1 MSQGDFSELLDH
13 VAPRAETLVAPRPH
27 LPACNT
33 IGERPGDVVVAAEES
48 AAKDKHPP
56 WAEKKLGSASFEDLL
71 SALTAEHVRLQTEVK
86 QLKRSCGELR
96 EGAQH
101 DGNCSCDCGGLRT
114 TSITIADIDEDNTGA
129 TSETVPMSE
138 SSEIERGRMKF
149 PMKRSTSKIF
159 AQESITL
166 STYTPRETS
175 TNWSTKWPH
184 FFFSSKWFE
193 EVVALIVLFDVVFLG
208 WEAEARIHGDESKVN
223 WLFVT
228 TMLVKLF
235 FFFEVLLRF
244 FTYGAKFIL
253 TSNLMKLDILVV
265 LCSLLDI
272 VFSNT
277 LRVVGGNY
285 ISGSL
290 NIVRFFRLLRVAR
303 TGRKYP
309 GVRPVWHLLS
319 GLKASLVTMWWVVV
333 LMGVFSYGFAIIGV
347 EMIPPMDRVAS
358 NVVDELALAKFGT
371 LADST
376 MSLLQIITLDDASEV
391 YRPLIM
397 LGTSRLFCALYFG
410 CFIVIV
416 AIAFMNLVTAAIVEE
431 SFSQAAQNKEMQQEV
446 EHQRQRALIP
456 RLREMFELID
466 LDGSGEVSW
475 DEIQQ
480 SPIELQEELSRMTK
494 TDDLYEIFQ
503 LLDDD
508 NSGAVGIDEFLDGI
522 LKSMKSTSGD
532 VTINLLIRK
541 LMRQVASLSASK
553 LA

>member
-56 WAEKKLGSASFEDLL
+56 WAEMKLSSASFDDLL
-71 SALTAEHVRLQTEVK
+71 SALTAEHVRLQAEVK
-86 QLKRSCGELR
+86 QLRGSCGELR
-96 EGAQH
+96 EGPRD
-101 DGNCSCDCGGLRT
+101 DGTRCCDCGGLKT
-114 TSITIADIDEDNTGA
+114 HAITISTIDEDNA
-129 TSETVPMSE
+129 SESSHMSE
-138 SSEIERGRMKF
+138 SSETKGRQPPRRGG
-149 PMKRSTSKIF
+149 SKIF
-159 AQESITL
+159 AQETLAL
-166 STYTPRETS
+166 STYAPPQTS
-175 TNWSTKWPH
+175 SNRMAKCSH
-184 FFFSSKWFE
+184 FLFSSKWFE
-193 EVVALIVLFDVVFLG
+193 PSVALLIFFDVALLG
-208 WEAEARIHGDESKVN
+208 LEAEARIDGDVSETN
-223 WLFVT
+223 WLFVA
-228 TMLVKLF
+228 TMLVKF
-235 FFFEVLLRF
+235 FFLFEVILRF

>member
-1 MSQGDFSELLDH
+1 
-13 VAPRAETLVAPRPH
+13 
-27 LPACNT
+27 
-33 IGERPGDVVVAAEES
+33 
-48 AAKDKHPP
+48 
-56 WAEKKLGSASFEDLL
+56 
-71 SALTAEHVRLQTEVK
+71 
-86 QLKRSCGELR
+86 
-96 EGAQH
+96 
-101 DGNCSCDCGGLRT
+101 
-114 TSITIADIDEDNTGA
+114 
-129 TSETVPMSE
+129 
-138 SSEIERGRMKF
+138 
-149 PMKRSTSKIF
+149 
-159 AQESITL
+159 
-166 STYTPRETS
+166 
-175 TNWSTKWPH
+175 
-184 FFFSSKWFE
+184 
-193 EVVALIVLFDVVFLG
+193 
-208 WEAEARIHGDESKVN
+208 
-223 WLFVT
+223 
-228 TMLVKLF
+228 
-235 FFFEVLLRF
+235 
-244 FTYGAKFIL
+244 
-253 TSNLMKLDILVV
+253 
-265 LCSLLDI
+265 
-272 VFSNT
+272 
-277 LRVVGGNY
+277 
-285 ISGSL
+285 
-290 NIVRFFRLLRVAR
+290 
-303 TGRKYP
+303 
-309 GVRPVWHLLS
+309 
-319 GLKASLVTMWWVVV
+319 MWWVVV

-397 LGTSRLFCALYFG
+397 LGTSRIFCALYFG

-475 DEIQQ
+475 DEIKQ